1 MLNERYRAEASFYVN
16 GALKGFRGDPEMTLL
31 EYLRANCLTGT
42 KLACGEGGC
51 GACTVQVTRRLGK
64 VLRHISVNACLALVC
79 DMDGAHVTTIEAL
92 ADGDSLH
99 PIQEAMS
106 EAHGSQCGFC
116 TPGFVMSMYNLWRL
130 GKPVSHVHAFCVC
143 VCLYNKTSIFCFKT
157 ESKVI

>member
-79 DMDGAHVTTIEAL
+79 DMDGAHVK
-92 ADGDSLH
+92 G
-99 PIQEAMS
+99 
-106 EAHGSQCGFC
+106 
-116 TPGFVMSMYNLWRL
+116 
-130 GKPVSHVHAFCVC
+130 
-143 VCLYNKTSIFCFKT
+143 TSIAKAQGGCCKRPHRLASPAVT
-157 ESKVI
+157 ARKQEWRE